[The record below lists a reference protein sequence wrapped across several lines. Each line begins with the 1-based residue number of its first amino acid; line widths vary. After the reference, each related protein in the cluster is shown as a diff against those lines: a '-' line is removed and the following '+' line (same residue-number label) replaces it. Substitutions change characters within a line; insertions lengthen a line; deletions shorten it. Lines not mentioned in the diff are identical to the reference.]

1 MEEDDLLLETLGFEI
16 VRTGKTHNFYKTPKP
31 NRRRLH
37 KLKEVGPFLEGEHR
51 NGRLLNVSEH
61 HFHFGKGKRKGG
73 GAGVQG
79 GGGGDVLVPELDE
92 HGLRRAVAP
101 YKFPGDKD
109 NLSTAAAGDKSPLRS
124 ETPYNCPGEGG
135 DVLVPEH
142 DEVRLGPAVAPY
154 NKSPG
159 AGGDASQLK
168 PVIDSMVNLL
178 LRDSEISV
186 NHRLV
191 ILLSIFRAFY

>member
-16 VRTGKTHNFYKTPKP
+16 VRTGKSHAFYKTPKP

-37 KLKEVGPFLEGEHR
+37 KLTEVGPFLEGEHR

-61 HFHFGKGKRKGG
+61 HFHFGKGKRKGR
-73 GAGVQG
+73 

-101 YKFPGDKD
+101 YKFPGVKD

-191 ILLSIFRAFY
+191 ILLSIFRTFY